1 MFSFAFPPLACSRPD
16 FLYLFA
22 LLPLFW
28 LWQRRALRSFGA
40 WLGLLLHS
48 LAGTALILA
57 AAGLHTFKPG
67 VTTAPLLVLDLSQS
81 MDQTQRQWARDT
93 VGRQFRPS
101 PETPTLV
108 FAGGWQKLSWQEAE
122 RLLWQPPADLQ
133 PEASNLE
140 AALTGLLAEG
150 HNRNVYLFTDGW
162 ETRGDVRSLL
172 PLLAEQGLKV
182 YPFPP
187 PPAPVRPNVAVQRVS
202 LPRTVASGEAIEV
215 NMALENTHPQ
225 PVRGELVLRQK
236 DKVVWQREVT
246 LPPGASLFSHV
257 LSLSDSGLIP
267 VRASFTATAGAED
280 ATPQDNQLTAWVS
293 VAPAEKVLL
302 LSAKAKDNEYLEKA
316 LSARGL
322 GVTALASAAKL
333 TAMPAPDPFGAIILN
348 NIAKDKLPPSLVNG
362 LAEYVRKGGGLIM
375 VGGEESLGLGG
386 YKGTAVENALPV
398 ILTPPQKEDHRTA
411 MILVIDK
418 SGSMRKEN
426 RLLYAIAGARMV
438 ARNLKD
444 TDLFGVIGFD
454 REPFIVIPLSP
465 LGAIRHEVD
474 DRIDRLKAAGGTFLL
489 PALLEAKRQLE
500 RQDATRKHIVILT
513 DGETGGSGSEYL
525 DLVTAMSRELKITIS
540 AIAVGEQ
547 PNLRLLSRIA
557 NYGGGAF
564 HHTADPSSLPDLF
577 LDELGDEGEE
587 KTMVEKELTP
597 LPNRDSPLLS
607 GLDRGPFPPVKGYVE
622 TEAKKGARTDI
633 ALRVDGKRPPL
644 LASWSYGQ
652 GKAVAFTSDA
662 NGRWSAPWVSWEG
675 FSKFWAQVVRW
686 CLPEAKRQESHF
698 SVELG
703 HDERGLLIDVFSYG
717 AKEEG
722 RTASAQVSGP
732 TPNGAAGRE
741 ITVPLE
747 RLAPGHYQGAYAAT
761 QAGDYR
767 VEVMLPSGEK
777 LGPLGYTLPPQRPL
791 EAPQP
796 QPNLALLE
804 TIARTTGG
812 SLSPDV
818 ATVAQ
823 PIGPPEPQPL
833 LPYLIPL
840 AMAFYFVELLVR
852 RIA

>member
-1 MFSFAFPPLACSRPD
+1 MVSFSFPPFACSRPD

-22 LLPLFW
+22 VLPLFW
-28 LWQRRALRSFGA
+28 LWQRQALRSFGA
-40 WLGLLLHS
+40 FVGLLIHS
-48 LAGTALILA
+48 LVGAVLILA
-57 AAGLHTFKPG
+57 AAGLHTLKPG
-67 VTTAPLLVLDLSQS
+67 VATAPLLVLDLSGS
-81 MDQTQRQWARDT
+81 MDETQRQWVRDT
-93 VGRQFRPS
+93 IARQLQPS
-101 PETPTLV
+101 PATPTFV
-108 FAGGWQKLSWQEAE
+108 FAGRWRKLPWQEAE
-122 RLLWQPPADLQ
+122 ILLQQPPADLHL
-133 PEASNLE
+133 EASNLE
-140 AALTGLLAEG
+140 VVFTGLLAEG

-162 ETRGDVRSLL
+162 ETQGDVRSLL

-187 PPAPVRPNVAVQRVS
+187 PPATVQPNVTVQRVNV
-202 LPRTVASGEAIEV
+202 PRTAASGEAIEV

-225 PVRGELVLRQK
+225 PVRGELILRQK
-236 DKVVWQREVT
+236 DTVAWQKEVT
-246 LPPGASLFSHV
+246 LPPGTSLFSHI

-267 VRASFTATAGAED
+267 LQVSFTTTGTAEATS
-280 ATPQDNQLTAWVS
+280 QDNQLTAWVK

-302 LSAKAKDNEYLEKA
+302 LSAKERDNVYLEKA
-316 LSARGL
+316 LRARGL
-322 GVTALASAAKL
+322 GVTAVASVIKPAAIPL
-333 TAMPAPDPFGAIILN
+333 PDSFGVIILN
-348 NIAKDKLPPSLVNG
+348 NIAKEKLPPTLVNG
-362 LAEYVRKGGGLIM
+362 LDDYVRRGGGLIM
-375 VGGEESLGLGG
+375 IGGEESLGLGG
-386 YKGTAVENALPV
+386 YKDTPVEKALPV
-398 ILTPPQKEDHRTA
+398 ILTPPQKAEPRTA
-411 MILVIDK
+411 MLLVIDK

-525 DLVTAMSRELKITIS
+525 DLVTAMQRELKITIS

-577 LDELGDEGEE
+577 LEELGEEGEE
-587 KTMVEKELTP
+587 KTMVERALTP
-597 LPNRDSPLLS
+597 IAQRDSPLLS

-633 ALRVDGKRPPL
+633 VLPVDGKRPPL

-686 CLPEAKRQESHF
+686 CLPELKRQESHF

-703 HDERGLLIDVFSYG
+703 HDERGLLIDVFSHG
-717 AKEEG
+717 AQEEG
-722 RTASAQVSGP
+722 RTVAARVSGP
-732 TPNGAAGRE
+732 RTKGAAGRE
-741 ITVPLE
+741 TTVPLE
-747 RLAPGHYQGAYAAT
+747 RLAPGHYQAAYAVT
-761 QAGDYR
+761 TPGDYR
-767 VEVMLPSGEK
+767 VEVILPTGEK
-777 LGPLGYTLPPQRPL
+777 LGPLGYTLPPQRSW
-791 EAPQP
+791 ETPQP
-796 QPNLALLE
+796 QPNLELLE
-804 TIARTTGG
+804 TIARLTGG
-812 SLSPDV
+812 SLSPDISRV
-818 ATVAQ
+818 EQ
-823 PIGPPEPQPL
+823 PVGPPEPQSF

-840 AMAFYFVELLVR
+840 AMILYFVELLVR
-852 RIA
+852 RIV